1 MADFKKL
8 NAETGELL
16 YKYFKDKKDNG
27 GNDYIFHLYAVANA
41 VENELIREKIDKHSD
56 EYEFYTKAYYVALLH
71 DILEDTECT
80 EEELIEIGCDAE
92 MIEAIK
98 AITRLKSEQ
107 FYFNFIKRVS
117 ENPIATLVKI
127 YDLENNMD
135 VRRLT
140 SFGDYE
146 MKRLKKYWYSW
157 KYLKAEI
164 SEETYM
170 KNIFQFR

>member
-1 MADFKKL
+1 MADFKRLKK
-8 NAETGELL
+8 ETENLIH
-16 YKYFKDKKDNG
+16 KYFKDKKDKG

-41 VENELIREKIDKHSD
+41 VNAESARENIDYSSD
-56 EYEFYTKAYYVALLH
+56 EYEFYKKAYYVALLH

-107 FYFNFIKRVS
+107 FYYHFIKRVS

-135 VRRLT
+135 VRRLNV
-140 SFGDYE
+140 FGDYE

-164 SEETYM
+164 SEETFM